1 MAAGRTDAF
10 GHGLGGCGG
19 VLTVWRRPFGHINN
33 TSRRVFPGYTSVR
46 PDTGDTSVNRCIPF
60 RTDVIP
66 NYNTQDS
73 KKQPGEIYFAGK
85 YKMRHG
91 DCGKER
97 MKMKKMTV
105 MILLAWSLVLGGCGG
120 AAVETAAG
128 TETAKEENL
137 ESAAVDGSSV
147 TEEKTDGSAAAGQKD
162 AAESGAGGQTD
173 ETADAAENTGAVK
186 AAETGAAAAETKEE
200 NAKDKADADS
210 KEDEK
215 KEADGDKEKAAA
227 AEQKDTGGKTE
238 EDGEAEQPKLADYE
252 ITVYGQPE
260 IMYASD
266 PVNVRKGPATD
277 FERAGGLSRGQEVS
291 VTGQADTGWYEI
303 VYGDVTAYVSG
314 HYLQKEKPAEEP
326 APQQQAAAEGQ
337 PVTEVKNVAG
347 VIMVGDS
354 RFVQMQ
360 ANIGEN
366 SCTWIA
372 ENGKGYNWFNETAVA
387 RIDGCVGKGS
397 KILINLGVNDP
408 GHVND
413 YLALVNAKAAEWVGK
428 GAKVYYA
435 SVNPVW
441 DNPYTTE
448 EQVEYFN
455 SQMQAGLSADVRWID
470 SHSYLNSIG
479 YKLVDGLH
487 FNAETYQNIYA
498 YFMSCL

>member
-1 MAAGRTDAF
+1 
-10 GHGLGGCGG
+10 
-19 VLTVWRRPFGHINN
+19 
-33 TSRRVFPGYTSVR
+33 
-46 PDTGDTSVNRCIPF
+46 
-60 RTDVIP
+60 
-66 NYNTQDS
+66 
-73 KKQPGEIYFAGK
+73 
-85 YKMRHG
+85 
-91 DCGKER
+91 
-97 MKMKKMTV
+97 MKKMTV
-105 MILLAWSLVLGGCGG
+105 MFLLAWSLVLGGCGG

-128 TETAKEENL
+128 TEAVTAENQ
-137 ESAAVDGSSV
+137 E
-147 TEEKTDGSAAAGQKD
+147 SAAAGSSAGAEEKADGTAEAGPKD
-162 AAESGAGGQTD
+162 AAESKAGVEADTD
-173 ETADAAENTGAVK
+173 RTAENGGTVK
-186 AAETGAAAAETKEE
+186 ETAAAETKEE
-200 NAKDKADADS
+200 AAGDKEAAE
-210 KEDEK
+210 KAAEDEK
-215 KEADGDKEKAAA
+215 EADA
-227 AEQKDTGGKTE
+227 AEQKDADGKTA
-238 EDGEAEQPKLADYE
+238 EDGKETADGKKTGNGEGKQPKLADYE
-252 ITVYGQPE
+252 IAVYGQPE
-260 IMYASD
+260 TMYASNA
-266 PVNVRKGPATD
+266 VNVRKGPTTD
-277 FERAGGLSRGQEVS
+277 FERTGGLNKGQEVS

-303 VYGDVTAYVSG
+303 VYGDGRAYVSG
-314 HYLQKEKPAEEP
+314 HYLQKEKPVEEP
-326 APQQQAAAEGQ
+326 APGQQAAAEGQ

-372 ENGKGYNWFNETAVA
+372 ESGKGYNWFNETAVA

-428 GAKVYYA
+428 GATVYYA

-455 SQMQAGLSADVRWID
+455 SQMQAGLSGDVHWID
-470 SHSYLNSIG
+470 SHGYLNSIG

-487 FNAETYQNIYA
+487 FNAETYQNLYA

>member
-1 MAAGRTDAF
+1 
-10 GHGLGGCGG
+10 
-19 VLTVWRRPFGHINN
+19 
-33 TSRRVFPGYTSVR
+33 
-46 PDTGDTSVNRCIPF
+46 
-60 RTDVIP
+60 
-66 NYNTQDS
+66 
-73 KKQPGEIYFAGK
+73 
-85 YKMRHG
+85 
-91 DCGKER
+91 
-97 MKMKKMTV
+97 MKKKMV
-105 MILLAWSLVLGGCGG
+105 MLWVVLSLVLGGCGEAAAATSMGTEEVAEEKQEETIQNDSSIGGEDKEEDGAAEEKEDTEKNEAGENTDVTAAAAENG
-120 AAVETAAG
+120 AAVKDVESDTKETEKDGEGAKAQADAG
-128 TETAKEENL
+128 DKNEGTKEKGAKDDGTAD
-137 ESAAVDGSSV
+137 AQ
-147 TEEKTDGSAAAGQKD
+147 GQKD
-162 AAESGAGGQTD
+162 AGGEDAEEKQPRLED
-173 ETADAAENTGAVK
+173 YELTAY
-186 AAETGAAAAETKEE
+186 
-200 NAKDKADADS
+200 
-210 KEDEK
+210 
-215 KEADGDKEKAAA
+215 
-227 AEQKDTGGKTE
+227 
-238 EDGEAEQPKLADYE
+238 EQPE
-252 ITVYGQPE
+252 V
-260 IMYASD
+260 MYASN
-266 PVNVRKGPATD
+266 PVNVRKGPTTD
-277 FERAGGLSRGQEVS
+277 FERTGGLKRGQEVS

-303 VYGDVTAYVSG
+303 VYGDGKAYVSD

-441 DNPYTTE
+441 ENPYTTE

-455 SQMQAGLSADVRWID
+455 SQMQAGLSGDVRWID

-487 FNAETYQNIYA
+487 FNAETYQNLYA